1 MYQMMIGT
9 YTKRGSEGIYLLEMD
24 DILQQVMVPFYEN
37 MGRNIPIERTGTPRD
52 IGNTVAFLCS
62 DDASYITGQ
71 TIRVDGGL
79 LLPAM
84 HQGPDIGPDQR
95 WSRVL

>member
-1 MYQMMIGT
+1 MALELGPY
-9 YTKRGSEGIYLLEMD
+9 GIRVNAIEPGC
-24 DILQQVMVPFYEN
+24 IQVSPLKEMVPFYEN

-62 DDASYITGQ
+62 EDASYITGQ